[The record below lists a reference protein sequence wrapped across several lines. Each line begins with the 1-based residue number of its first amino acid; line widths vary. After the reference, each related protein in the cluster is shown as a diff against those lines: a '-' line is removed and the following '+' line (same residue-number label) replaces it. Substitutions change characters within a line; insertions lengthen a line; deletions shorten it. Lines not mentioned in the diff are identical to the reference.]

1 MTGSHTSKVWNV
13 LNYCSCSADPKPDLH
28 FCHPNLASSFLDEH
42 ASLKFLVVIEVAHVP
57 LSLVA
62 GPCLDVWTHNE
73 RTKQWLHH
81 CLFDGLKDEET
92 EGSNPWWETSQ
103 GQSDSGILLSVHG
116 GGNADGGPTPEITE
130 ILLYAGS
137 SSTSALPTQPTSSS
151 PGSDNLGYGTSP
163 NHRFYA
169 LPLSSKIYKTHD
181 QAPSITQTYPAS
193 RDQDFYYLP
202 SPLEAPFHHDD
213 NPITKRPK
221 METLFD
227 EATQIRRLH
236 KKRGGEGIAK
246 AMAAMDARMAM
257 PALSSSSTLPEPAK
271 IQKQRT
277 RTPFSR
283 ASTTGCISLPPQT
296 NPATSR
302 PQPAHLSSVS
312 KGQRSSLSRAPS
324 VLSPSIDESRSS
336 ELPDNGDHND
346 IERQNKNSLSRV
358 IMAGMRMYGFQQPR
372 KKSISAMDMAE
383 SQAPSLSAT
392 VGTVQEQQDEYKAV
406 YHQTFKA
413 AAFVF
418 RNQWGSSVLGQEVL
432 RDMADLFL
440 RSFCR
445 DPLSTVESGKA

>member
-1 MTGSHTSKVWNV
+1 M
-13 LNYCSCSADPKPDLH
+13 Y
-28 FCHPNLASSFLDEH
+28 
-42 ASLKFLVVIEVAHVP
+42 
-57 LSLVA
+57 LVA
-62 GPCLDVWTHNE
+62 GPCLDVWTNDE
-73 RTKQWLHH
+73 RTEQWLHEY
-81 CLFDGLKDEET
+81 LSGGLKDDHT
-92 EGSNPWWETSQ
+92 EGSNPWWETSE
-103 GQSDSGILLSVHG
+103 GQSGNGILLSVHG

-130 ILLYAGS
+130 ILLYAAN
-137 SSTSALPTQPTSSS
+137 SSTSALPTPPTSSS
-151 PGSDNLGYGTSP
+151 PGSVDQGYGTSP

-169 LPLSSKIYKTHD
+169 LPLSSKIYKALD
-181 QAPSITQTYPAS
+181 QAPSITQADPAS
-193 RDQDFYYLP
+193 HGQDFYYLP
-202 SPLEAPFHHDD
+202 SPPEASFHHDD

-221 METLFD
+221 IETLFD

-257 PALSSSSTLPEPAK
+257 PALSSSSALPEPAK
-271 IQKQRT
+271 IQTQRT

-302 PQPAHLSSVS
+302 PQPSHLSSLA

-346 IERQNKNSLSRV
+346 IEGQNKNSLSRI
-358 IMAGMRMYGFQQPR
+358 IMAGMRMYGLQQPR
-372 KKSISAMDMAE
+372 KKSLSALDMAE
-383 SQAPSLSAT
+383 SQASSSTSAN
-392 VGTVQEQQDEYKAV
+392 GTVQEQQDEYKAV

-432 RDMADLFL
+432 RDTADLFL

-445 DPLSTVESGKA
+445 DPLSTLESGKV

>member
-1 MTGSHTSKVWNV
+1 M
-13 LNYCSCSADPKPDLH
+13 
-28 FCHPNLASSFLDEH
+28 
-42 ASLKFLVVIEVAHVP
+42 
-57 LSLVA
+57 
-62 GPCLDVWTHNE
+62 
-73 RTKQWLHH
+73 
-81 CLFDGLKDEET
+81 
-92 EGSNPWWETSQ
+92 
-103 GQSDSGILLSVHG
+103 
-116 GGNADGGPTPEITE
+116 
-130 ILLYAGS
+130 LYAANTS
-137 SSTSALPTQPTSSS
+137 MSALPTPPTSSS
-151 PGSDNLGYGTSP
+151 PGSDNQGYGTSP

-169 LPLSSKIYKTHD
+169 LPLSSKIYKTLE
-181 QAPSITQTYPAS
+181 QAPSITQADPAS
-193 RDQDFYYLP
+193 HGQDCYYLP
-202 SPLEAPFHHDD
+202 SPPEAAFHHDD

-221 METLFD
+221 IETLFD

-257 PALSSSSTLPEPAK
+257 PALSSSSALPKPAK
-271 IQKQRT
+271 IQTQRT

-283 ASTTGCISLPPQT
+283 ASTTGCINLPPQT

-302 PQPAHLSSVS
+302 PPTPHLATLP

-346 IERQNKNSLSRV
+346 IEQQNKNSLSRV
-358 IMAGMRMYGFQQPR
+358 IMAGMRMYGLQQPR
-372 KKSISAMDMAE
+372 KKSISALDMAE
-383 SQAPSLSAT
+383 SQASSSTSAT

-418 RNQWGSSVLGQEVL
+418 RNQWGSTVLGQEGL
-432 RDMADLFL
+432 RDTADLFL

-445 DPLSTVESGKA
+445 DPLSTLESGKA

>member
-1 MTGSHTSKVWNV
+1 M
-13 LNYCSCSADPKPDLH
+13 
-28 FCHPNLASSFLDEH
+28 
-42 ASLKFLVVIEVAHVP
+42 
-57 LSLVA
+57 VA
-62 GPCLDVWTHNE
+62 GPCLDVWTNNE
-73 RTKQWLHH
+73 RTEQWLHH

-92 EGSNPWWETSQ
+92 EGSNPSWETSQ
-103 GQSDSGILLSVHG
+103 GQSDNGILLSVHG
-116 GGNADGGPTPEITE
+116 GANADGIPTPEITE
-130 ILLYAGS
+130 ILLYAGN
-137 SSTSALPTQPTSSS
+137 SSTSALPTPPTSSS
-151 PGSDNLGYGTSP
+151 PGSDKQAYGTSP

-169 LPLSSKIYKTHD
+169 LPLSSKIYQTLD
-181 QAPSITQTYPAS
+181 QAPSISQANPGAH
-193 RDQDFYYLP
+193 DQDFYYLP
-202 SPLEAPFHHDD
+202 SPSEAPSHHDD

-221 METLFD
+221 IETLFD

-257 PALSSSSTLPEPAK
+257 PALSSSSILPEPAK
-271 IQKQRT
+271 IQTQRI

-283 ASTTGCISLPPQT
+283 ASTTGCINLPPQT

-302 PQPAHLSSVS
+302 PQPSHLATLA
-312 KGQRSSLSRAPS
+312 KTQHSSLSRAPS

-346 IERQNKNSLSRV
+346 IEQQNKNSLSRI
-358 IMAGMRMYGFQQPR
+358 IMAGMRMYGLQPPR
-372 KKSISAMDMAE
+372 KKSLSALDMAE
-383 SQAPSLSAT
+383 SQASSISVT

-432 RDMADLFL
+432 RDTADMFL
-440 RSFCR
+440 KSFCR
-445 DPLSTVESGKA
+445 DPLSTLESGKE